1 MSNAQDYQVEERR
14 IHEVAVKITSYRLG
28 DAYYCQIANADP
40 GATIAR
46 ANGATRRQAMDAAI
60 SKAVKQL

>member
-1 MSNAQDYQVEERR
+1 MSNAEDYQVDERR
-14 IHEVAVKITSYRLG
+14 INGVAVKITSYRLG
-28 DAYYCQIANADP
+28 DAYYCQVANADP

-46 ANGATRRQAMDAAI
+46 ADGATRRQAVDAAI

>member
-14 IHEVAVKITSYRLG
+14 INDVAVKITSYRLG
-28 DAYYCQIANADP
+28 DAYYCQVANADP

-46 ANGATRRQAMDAAI
+46 AEGATRRQAMEAAI
-60 SKAVKQL
+60 SKAVKRL